1 MPYPVY
7 KEKSD
12 KAAERL
18 ARSGTCYLKIEKL
31 DSLVEQI
38 EHTLKI
44 DLKKPYDIESTK
56 KILKGVS
63 LSEIVNK
70 MRAEKYEDA

>member
-7 KEKSD
+7 KDKSD
-12 KAAERL
+12 KVAERL
-18 ARSGTCYLKIEKL
+18 AKSGTCYLNVEKIDSLKEKIEK
-31 DSLVEQI
+31 D
-38 EHTLKI
+38 LKI
-44 DLKKPYDIESTK
+44 DLKSYDINAAK
-56 KILKGVS
+56 NILKGVS